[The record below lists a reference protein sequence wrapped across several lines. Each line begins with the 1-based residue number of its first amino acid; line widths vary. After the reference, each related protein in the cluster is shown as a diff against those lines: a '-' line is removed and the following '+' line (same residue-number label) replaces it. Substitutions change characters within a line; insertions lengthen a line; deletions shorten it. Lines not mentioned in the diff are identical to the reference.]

1 MEVAAT
7 TAVDDATAQTR
18 RIRLLIT
25 VTLYPISCETIER
38 HDSYGVGVFK
48 EIEMADRLQ
57 TFIDFMAGKPTQILI
72 VIVASLIARA
82 LIVRGIERVAN
93 RAIKLNKERANRDD
107 RAPETPEQHIE
118 QMRREQR
125 ARSISQLLRSTITV
139 FLWAIAAVT
148 VMSILGINIG
158 PIVASAGVVGVALGF
173 GAQTLVKDYLAGIFS
188 ILEDQ
193 FGIGDLVDVGPVVG
207 IVEEVG
213 LRVTRLRDL
222 SGVVW
227 YVRNGEILRV
237 ANRSQGWTMA
247 VVDVPVSY
255 DSDLELVKSI
265 VEKVAD
271 EMSQDNACA
280 ELIIDRPEYAGVE
293 SVSGEAV
300 VIRVTARALPDN
312 QVAASREIRERMK
325 NALDSAGVTVPVVLR
340 IPGQTPPKV

>member
-1 MEVAAT
+1 MTEQV
-7 TAVDDATAQTR
+7 QW
-18 RIRLLIT
+18 L
-25 VTLYPISCETIER
+25 
-38 HDSYGVGVFK
+38 
-48 EIEMADRLQ
+48 AD
-57 TFIDFMAGKPTQILI
+57 FFAGKPFKILMI
-72 VIVASLIARA
+72 IAVALIARA
-82 LIVRGIERVAN
+82 LIVRAIDRVAN
-93 RAIKLNKERANRDD
+93 RAIKINKERATRDD
-107 RAPETPEQHIE
+107 RSPETPEEHIE

-125 ARSISQLLRSTITV
+125 ARSISQLLRTTV
-139 FLWAIAAVT
+139 TGFLWVMTVVT
-148 VMSILGINIG
+148 VMSTLGINIG

-255 DSDLELVKSI
+255 DSDLEVVKSI

-271 EMSQDNACA
+271 DMSQDESCA

-300 VIRVTARALPDN
+300 VIRVTARALPDK

-325 NALDSAGVTVPVVLR
+325 NALDAAGITVPVIMR
-340 IPGQTPPKV
+340 IPGQNPPKA

>member
-1 MEVAAT
+1 MNDYT
-7 TAVDDATAQTR
+7 NW
-18 RIRLLIT
+18 L
-25 VTLYPISCETIER
+25 
-38 HDSYGVGVFK
+38 
-48 EIEMADRLQ
+48 AD
-57 TFIDFMAGKPTQILI
+57 FFAGKPFKILMII
-72 VIVASLIARA
+72 VVALIARA
-82 LIVRGIERVAN
+82 LIVRAIERVAN
-93 RAIKLNKERANRDD
+93 RAIKLNKERANRED
-107 RAPETPEQHIE
+107 RAPETPEEHIE

-125 ARSISQLLRSTITV
+125 ARSISQLLRTTLTSFLWIITV
-139 FLWAIAAVT
+139 VT
-148 VMSILGINIG
+148 VMSTLGINIG
-158 PIVASAGVVGVALGF
+158 PIIASAGVVGVALGF

-255 DSDLELVKSI
+255 DSDLEVVKGI
-265 VEKVAD
+265 IEKVAD
-271 EMSQDNACA
+271 DMLQDEACA

-300 VIRVTARALPDN
+300 VIRVTARALPDK

-325 NALDSAGVTVPVVLR
+325 NALDTAGITVPVVMR
-340 IPGQTPPKV
+340 IPGQTPPKA

>member
-1 MEVAAT
+1 MTEQ
-7 TAVDDATAQTR
+7 AQW
-18 RIRLLIT
+18 L
-25 VTLYPISCETIER
+25 
-38 HDSYGVGVFK
+38 
-48 EIEMADRLQ
+48 AD
-57 TFIDFMAGKPTQILI
+57 FVAGKPFKILMI
-72 VIVASLIARA
+72 IAVALIARA
-82 LIVRGIERVAN
+82 LIVRAIDRVAN
-93 RAIKLNKERANRDD
+93 RAIKLNKERANREE
-107 RAPETPEQHIE
+107 RAPETPEEHIE

-125 ARSISQLLRSTITV
+125 ARSISQLLRSTVTG
-139 FLWAIAAVT
+139 FLWVITIVT
-148 VMSILGINIG
+148 VMSTLGINIG

-255 DSDLELVKSI
+255 DSDLDVVKSI
-265 VEKVAD
+265 IEKVAD
-271 EMSQDNACA
+271 DMLQDEACT

-300 VIRVTARALPDN
+300 VIRVTARALPDK

-325 NALDSAGVTVPVVLR
+325 NALDAAGITVPVVMR
-340 IPGQTPPKV
+340 IPGQTPPKA